1 MNSKNIG
8 FFLRKF
14 ELSLKLRLKSNANLY
29 FIFNYNIFLFG
40 IAKKNETL
48 YLNTALTSSHEFY
61 SK

>member
-29 FIFNYNIFLFG
+29 FIFNCNIFLFG
-40 IAKKNETL
+40 IAKKNQTL
-48 YLNTALTSSHEFY
+48 YHNSPPTSSHESY